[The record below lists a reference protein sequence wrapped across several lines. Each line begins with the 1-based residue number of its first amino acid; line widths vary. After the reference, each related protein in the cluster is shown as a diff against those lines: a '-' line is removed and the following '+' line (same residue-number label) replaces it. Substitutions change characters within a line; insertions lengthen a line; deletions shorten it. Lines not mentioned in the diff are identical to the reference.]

1 MPLRPEPGGAR
12 APALPRVAGEATGA
26 GPRGLVAP
34 VLGAPTLL
42 NGVLWAGVL
51 GTVSWAVLALLAPR
65 LPHGMAALRATP
77 WAVWPLSPASGAA
90 LVLVAAIWARGV
102 RATGARTVSLGVVS
116 HGRRAAFAG
125 GLAAIFLAL
134 QSPIAALAPH
144 SFALLA
150 VAHLLLRSV
159 APLLFVLAEPWAVL
173 GRGLGLREEAL
184 ARIGARLGA
193 RLAWLIRPVPA
204 TALFVATAYLWQQP
218 RWQDSTLDSAP
229 AQVALALSLLAS
241 GMVFY
246 AFLFDARPFDA
257 HPFEAHP
264 FEAHPFEARPAP
276 RGASLGAKLVM
287 IWAAE
292 VANILLGYFL
302 TYSSLPIYPGFVRH
316 GLIWGVT
323 PLANQMYGGQT
334 LWLCDT
340 TMIALAAML
349 VIYRWASHEDRT
361 YRPPAG
367 PAADPALLRAR
378 QRTGNRK
385 VVFGLLGFVGIILGV
400 MAATVGAYEVK
411 YHSAVPR
418 AGHVSVNQIPG

>member
-1 MPLRPEPGGAR
+1 MPLRPGPVAAR
-12 APALPRVAGEATGA
+12 APALPHATGA
-26 GPRGLVAP
+26 ATGGTLRGA
-34 VLGAPTLL
+34 A
-42 NGVLWAGVL
+42 LWAVAL
-51 GTVSWAVLALLAPR
+51 GLVSWAVLALLAAR
-65 LPHGMAALRATP
+65 LPHGLAALRAAP
-77 WAVWPLSPASGAA
+77 WAVWPLSPASGVV

-102 RATGARTVSLGVVS
+102 RATEAAALSQRPASPGVVS
-116 HGRRAAFAG
+116 PGSVSPGRRAAFAF
-125 GLAAIFLAL
+125 GLMAIFFAL

-150 VAHLLLRSV
+150 VVHLLLRSV

-173 GRGLGLREEAL
+173 GRGLGLREAAL
-184 ARIGARLGA
+184 ARIRARLGA

-218 RWQDSTLDSAP
+218 RWQDATLDSAA
-229 AQVALALSLLAS
+229 AQAALSLSLLAS
-241 GMVFY
+241 GLVFF
-246 AFLFDARPFDA
+246 AFLLDAPRSDARPFDV
-257 HPFEAHP
+257 H
-264 FEAHPFEARPAP
+264 PAP
-276 RGASLGAKLVM
+276 HGASLGAKLVM

-340 TMIALAAML
+340 TMIGLAAML

-361 YRPPAG
+361 YRAPAG
-367 PAADPALLRAR
+367 PAADPALRRAR
-378 QRTGNRK
+378 QRSGNRK

-400 MAATVGAYEVK
+400 MAATVGVYEVK
-411 YHSAVPR
+411 YHSAEPK
-418 AGHVSVNQIPG
+418 AGQVSVNQIPG

>member
-1 MPLRPEPGGAR
+1 MPLRPEPASVR
-12 APALPRVAGEATGA
+12 VPAPPVGAGEATGDR
-26 GPRGLVAP
+26 PRGLALA
-34 VLGAPTLL
+34 VLSAGA
-42 NGVLWAGVL
+42 L
-51 GTVSWAVLALLAPR
+51 GFVSWAVLALLAAR
-65 LPHGMAALRATP
+65 LPHGMAALRAAP
-77 WAVWPLSPASGAA
+77 WAVWPLSPASGTV

-102 RATGARTVSLGVVS
+102 RATGAGTASPGAVSQ
-116 HGRRAAFAG
+116 GRQAAFAG

-173 GRGLGLREEAL
+173 GRGLGLRGEAQ

-229 AQVALALSLLAS
+229 AQVALALSLLVS
-241 GMVFY
+241 GTVFF
-246 AFLFDARPFDA
+246 AFLLDARPFDA
-257 HPFEAHP
+257 H
-264 FEAHPFEARPAP
+264 PAP

-287 IWAAE
+287 VWAAE

-361 YRPPAG
+361 YRAPAG
-367 PAADPALLRAR
+367 LAADPALLRAR

-400 MAATVGAYEVK
+400 MAATVGVYEVK

>member
-1 MPLRPEPGGAR
+1 MPLRPEPANAR
-12 APALPRVAGEATGA
+12 VPATPIAAGEATGERP
-26 GPRGLVAP
+26 GGLAVA
-34 VLGAPTLL
+34 
-42 NGVLWAGVL
+42 VLWAGALRAGTL
-51 GTVSWAVLALLAPR
+51 GLVSWAVLALLAAR
-65 LPHGMAALRATP
+65 LPHGMAALRAAP

-102 RATGARTVSLGVVS
+102 RATAAGAVAAGPVS

-125 GLAAIFLAL
+125 GLVAIFLAL

-184 ARIGARLGA
+184 ARIGAGLGA

-204 TALFVATAYLWQQP
+204 TALFVATAYVWQQP

-229 AQVALALSLLAS
+229 AQAALALSLLAS
-241 GMVFY
+241 GMVFF

-257 HPFEAHP
+257 LPVEAP
-264 FEAHPFEARPAP
+264 PAP

-367 PAADPALLRAR
+367 PAPDRAVLRAR

-400 MAATVGAYEVK
+400 MAATVGVYEVK

>member
-1 MPLRPEPGGAR
+1 MPLLMPLRPEPASVLVP
-12 APALPRVAGEATGA
+12 APPVGAGEATGDR
-26 GPRGLVAP
+26 PRGLALV
-34 VLGAPTLL
+34 VLSAGA
-42 NGVLWAGVL
+42 L
-51 GTVSWAVLALLAPR
+51 GFASWAVLALLAAR
-65 LPHGMAALRATP
+65 LPHGMVALRAAP
-77 WAVWPLSPASGAA
+77 WAVWPLSPASGTV

-102 RATGARTVSLGVVS
+102 RATAAGTASQGAVSQ
-116 HGRRAAFAG
+116 GRQAAFVG
-125 GLAAIFLAL
+125 GLAAVFLAL

-173 GRGLGLREEAL
+173 GRGLGLREAAL
-184 ARIGARLGA
+184 ARLGARLGA

-204 TALFVATAYLWQQP
+204 TTLFVAIAYVWQQP
-218 RWQDSTLDSAP
+218 RWQDSTLDSP
-229 AQVALALSLLAS
+229 AAQAALALSLLVS
-241 GMVFY
+241 GTVFF
-246 AFLFDARPFDA
+246 AFLLDARPLDA
-257 HPFEAHP
+257 H
-264 FEAHPFEARPAP
+264 PAP

-287 IWAAE
+287 VWAAE

-361 YRPPAG
+361 YRAPAG
-367 PAADPALLRAR
+367 PAADPALRRAR
-378 QRTGNRK
+378 QRAGNRK

-400 MAATVGAYEVK
+400 MAATVGLYEVK
-411 YHSAVPR
+411 YHSAAPS
-418 AGHVSVNQIPG
+418 AEHVSVNQIPG

>member
-1 MPLRPEPGGAR
+1 MPLRPEPASVR
-12 APALPRVAGEATGA
+12 VPAPPVGAGEATGDR
-26 GPRGLVAP
+26 PRGLAFA
-34 VLGAPTLL
+34 VLSAGA
-42 NGVLWAGVL
+42 L
-51 GTVSWAVLALLAPR
+51 GFVSWAVLALLAAR
-65 LPHGMAALRATP
+65 LPHGMAALRVAP

-102 RATGARTVSLGVVS
+102 RATGARTVSPGAVS
-116 HGRRAAFAG
+116 QGRQAAFAG

-173 GRGLGLREEAL
+173 GRGLGLGEAAL

-218 RWQDSTLDSAP
+218 RWQDRTLDSAP
-229 AQVALALSLLAS
+229 AQVALALSLLVS
-241 GMVFY
+241 GTVFF
-246 AFLFDARPFDA
+246 AFLLGARPGDA
-257 HPFEAHP
+257 YP
-264 FEAHPFEARPAP
+264 AR

-287 IWAAE
+287 VWAAE

-361 YRPPAG
+361 YRAPAG

-385 VVFGLLGFVGIILGV
+385 VVLGLLGFVGIILGV
-400 MAATVGAYEVK
+400 MAATVGLYEVK
-411 YHSAVPR
+411 YHHAAPHAR
-418 AGHVSVNQIPG
+418 GVSVNQIPG